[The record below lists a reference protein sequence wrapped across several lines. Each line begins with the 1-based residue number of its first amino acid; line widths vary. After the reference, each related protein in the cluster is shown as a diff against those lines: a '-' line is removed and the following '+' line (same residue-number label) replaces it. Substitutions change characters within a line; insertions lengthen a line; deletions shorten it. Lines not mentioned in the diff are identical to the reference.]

1 MRRYSKPWLVTSL
14 VFVAICADG
23 QNSKDAGSAGPAA
36 CLHGT
41 RILLTGR
48 ADGYYYKVGKAIADV
63 AQEQCQNAPTSP
75 CLRICA
81 KESEQTLDN
90 IQELAE
96 KDDDVA
102 FAIVQGDVAHDA
114 WYAQPLPLAK
124 KGKAVSLADVKLVTP
139 LYVEAVHILL
149 RPHLNI
155 TTLAGLRGKR
165 VWLGPDG
172 SSTEYTARR
181 VLSSVGLDPH
191 PLQCESLDHP
201 VNESDA
207 QVVTCIKGI
216 KDFSKATP
224 WLKAGGLDALFKIGP
239 VPSSDIASV
248 MLPASAAPDGRRS
261 EFQILPFD
269 YDLAHQYAQDGS
281 YVERLIQK
289 DAYGQ
294 REATLTI
301 GVPALLLTNLDKQD
315 EDVAWL
321 ANLVRQHRQEI
332 EKKMDVKL
340 GLLDIKTKEASFVV
354 HDMAAP
360 GFYDRWK
367 DWITPG
373 IMAMVALIWIA
384 LRWRRFEPRLGRLI
398 DTVLHHRLSLASV
411 LLGACYC
418 LGALWLQHLESG
430 VNEAF
435 RSFPMSVLST
445 IRQSVP
451 LLQSQMI
458 TPEGQSQGRIVIS
471 LISLAAVF
479 FLKQWLWP
487 SMKRLA
493 MKVGRRLDLPAA
505 AEPQSDVVG
514 RQNAG
519 PGQPSLAFRRKL

>member
-23 QNSKDAGSAGPAA
+23 QSGKDADSVGHAA
-36 CLHGT
+36 CPHGT

-48 ADGYYYKVGKAIADV
+48 PDGYYYKVGKAIADV
-63 AQEQCQNAPTSP
+63 AQEQCKNAPTSP

-96 KDDDVA
+96 RDDDVA

-114 WYAQPLPLAK
+114 WYGQPLPLEN
-124 KGKAVSLADVKLVTP
+124 KGKPVSFAEVRLVTP
-139 LYVEAVHILL
+139 LYAEAVHILL

-191 PLQCESLDHP
+191 PSRCESLDHP
-201 VNESDA
+201 VSESDA

-216 KDFSKATP
+216 KDFSKAMP
-224 WLKAGGLDALFKIGP
+224 WLKEGGLDALFKIGP

-248 MLPASAAPDGRRS
+248 ILPASAAPDGRS

-294 REATLTI
+294 RDATLSI

-321 ANLVRQHRQEI
+321 ANLVREHRRDI

-360 GFYDRWK
+360 SFYQRWK
-367 DWITPG
+367 DWTTPG
-373 IMAMVALIWIA
+373 IMATIALIGIA
-384 LRWRRFEPRLGRLI
+384 LGWRRVGPKFGQLLVA
-398 DTVLHHRLSLASV
+398 VLRHRLSLASAV
-411 LLGACYC
+411 LGACYC
-418 LGALWLQHLESG
+418 LGALWLEHLESG

-471 LISLAAVF
+471 LISLAAAF

-487 SMKRLA
+487 SLKQLA
-493 MKVGRRLDLPAA
+493 AEVRRRFDLPAA
-505 AEPQSDVVG
+505 AAPQSDVIGQQAVG
-514 RQNAG
+514 H
-519 PGQPSLAFRRKL
+519 GQPSLAFRRKL